1 MESQIAFAA
10 LLNRLFGPFVT
21 AIMRAVHIEPYDPLH
36 PITNAF
42 SMEIAVFLL
51 LLLFFIL
58 VRASL
63 NVEKPGSIQQI
74 AEMIHG
80 FVSDQ
85 ADSVIGHGSQR
96 YVVFVTCILIF
107 ILLCNTIGL
116 IPGLVTPTA
125 KATVPLGLALLTFAY
140 YHYQGIREQGVL
152 GHAKHFMGPIWWI
165 AWLMV
170 PIEIISHLARVLS
183 LTARLY
189 ANMFAGEMV
198 TLVAFSLIPAILPV
212 AFLGLHVAVALLQA
226 YIFMLLAMIYL
237 AEAVGHQ
244 H

>member
-107 ILLCNTIGL
+107 ILLCNLIGL
-116 IPGLVTPTA
+116 IPGLVTPRSEENTS
-125 KATVPLGLALLTFAY
+125 
-140 YHYQGIREQGVL
+140 E
-152 GHAKHFMGPIWWI
+152 
-165 AWLMV
+165 
-170 PIEIISHLARVLS
+170 
-183 LTARLY
+183 
-189 ANMFAGEMV
+189 
-198 TLVAFSLIPAILPV
+198 
-212 AFLGLHVAVALLQA
+212 
-226 YIFMLLAMIYL
+226 
-237 AEAVGHQ
+237 
-244 H
+244 

>member
-10 LLNRLFGPFVT
+10 LLNRLFGPFV
-21 AIMRAVHIEPYDPLH
+21 ASLMRAVHVEPYDPQH

-42 SMEIAVFLL
+42 SMEIAVFGL
-51 LLLFFIL
+51 LLLFFIW
-58 VRASL
+58 VRMTL
-63 NVEKPGSIQQI
+63 TVEKPGSIQQI
-74 AEMIHG
+74 AEMLHG

-96 YVVFVTCILIF
+96 YVVFVTCLLIF
-107 ILLCNTIGL
+107 ILLCNLIGL

-125 KATVPLGLALLTFAY
+125 KATVPLGLAVLTFVY
-140 YHYQGIREQGVL
+140 YHYQGIRENGLL
-152 GHAKHFMGPIWWI
+152 GHAKHFLGPILWI
-165 AWLMV
+165 SWLMIL
-170 PIEIISHLARVLS
+170 IEIISHLARVLS

-198 TLVAFSLIPAILPV
+198 TLVAFSLMPAVLPV
-212 AFLGLHVAVALLQA
+212 VPLGLHVGVALLQA
-226 YIFMLLAMIYL
+226 YIFMLLSMIYI
-237 AEAVGHQ
+237 AEAAGHQ

>member
-1 MESQIAFAA
+1 
-10 LLNRLFGPFVT
+10 
-21 AIMRAVHIEPYDPLH
+21 
-36 PITNAF
+36 
-42 SMEIAVFLL
+42 
-51 LLLFFIL
+51 
-58 VRASL
+58 
-63 NVEKPGSIQQI
+63 
-74 AEMIHG
+74 
-80 FVSDQ
+80 
-85 ADSVIGHGSQR
+85 
-96 YVVFVTCILIF
+96 
-107 ILLCNTIGL
+107 
-116 IPGLVTPTA
+116 LVTPTA